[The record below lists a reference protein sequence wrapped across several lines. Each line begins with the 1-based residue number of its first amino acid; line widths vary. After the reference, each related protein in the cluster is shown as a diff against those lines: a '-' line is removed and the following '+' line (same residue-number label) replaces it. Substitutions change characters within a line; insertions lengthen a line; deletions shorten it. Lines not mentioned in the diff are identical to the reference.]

1 MQVAVSLCKR
11 VKDREGTKHH
21 VYCMLHN
28 VYCIP
33 VNKRCHSF
41 MHINKIRSSL
51 MKETQIGQSSK
62 ISSFFIL
69 GVAITS
75 NNYVSY
81 LN

>member
-11 VKDREGTKHH
+11 VKDCEGTKHH
-21 VYCMLHN
+21 

-51 MKETQIGQSSK
+51 VKETQIGQSSK
-62 ISSFFIL
+62 ISCFFI
-69 GVAITS
+69 
-75 NNYVSY
+75 NYE
-81 LN
+81 